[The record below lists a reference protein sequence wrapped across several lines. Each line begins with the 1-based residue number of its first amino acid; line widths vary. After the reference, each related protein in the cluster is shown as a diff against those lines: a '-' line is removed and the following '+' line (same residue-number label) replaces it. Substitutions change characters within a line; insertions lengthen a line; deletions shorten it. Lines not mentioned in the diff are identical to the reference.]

1 MASIAVFGA
10 NGTVGS
16 AVLAEAAARGHRV
29 TAVVRDPSRFDVA
42 RHAGPVRPG
51 GVTVVAGD
59 VLDPADV
66 AGVAAG
72 QDVLVS
78 AVGGGDGPGHLTLI
92 GPAARALVEG
102 LRELG
107 GGAPRLIVV
116 GGAGSL
122 ETAPGVR
129 VWDAPGLPEQV
140 RQIMH
145 AHGEALDYLR
155 TVADVRWTVLS
166 PAARLGPGER
176 TGRYRTGLEQLLTDA
191 RGESRISVPDYALVL
206 VDEIEQPEHI
216 GERFTCC
223 AL

>member
-1 MASIAVFGA
+1 MADIAVFGA
-10 NGTVGS
+10 GGSVGA

-29 TAVVRDPSRFDVA
+29 TAVVRDPSRFDAA
-42 RHAGPVRPG
+42 RHGGSAGPGR
-51 GVTVVAGD
+51 VTVLAGD

-66 AGVAAG
+66 ARVAAG

-78 AVGGGDGPGHLTLI
+78 AVGGGDGPGHLALI
-92 GPAARALVEG
+92 GPAARALVDG

-122 ETAPGVR
+122 ETGPGVR
-129 VWDAPGLPEQV
+129 VWDAPGLPDGV

-145 AHGEALDYLR
+145 AHGEALDHLR
-155 TVADVRWTVLS
+155 TVTDVRWTVLS
-166 PAARLGPGER
+166 PAAVLGPGER

>member
-10 NGTVGS
+10 NGTIGS
-16 AVLAEAAARGHRV
+16 AVVAEAAARGHRV
-29 TAVVRDPSRFDVA
+29 TAVVRTPSRFDAA
-42 RHAGPVRPG
+42 RYRGEVS
-51 GVTVVAGD
+51 VEAGD

-66 AGVAAG
+66 ARLADGRDA
-72 QDVLVS
+72 LVS
-78 AVGGGDGPGHLTLI
+78 AVGGGDGPGHLALI
-92 GPAARALVEG
+92 EPAARALVEG
-102 LRELG
+102 LRRLG
-107 GGAPRLIVV
+107 GGAPRLIAV

-122 ETAPGVR
+122 ETAPGTR
-129 VWDAPGLPEQV
+129 VWDAPGLPEAV
-140 RQIMH
+140 LQIMH
-145 AHGEALDYLR
+145 AHGDALEYYR

-166 PAARLGPGER
+166 PAARIGPGER

-191 RGESRISVPDYALVL
+191 KGESRISVPDYAVAL